1 MNVLLIIFI
10 GFVAGILSG
19 AVGIGGGIVLVPALI
34 YFLGYHQQLA
44 QGTTLMMLAMPVVGL
59 AVYKYYQFGNVNF
72 KVALILAVGF
82 IFGGYIGAYFANMIP
97 AETLKKIFGVI
108 MIFVAIKMIL
118 GK

>member
-1 MNVLLIIFI
+1 MSILIIVLI
-10 GFVAGILSG
+10 GFLAGILSG

-59 AVYKYYQFGNVNF
+59 AVYKYYQEGNVNF
-72 KVALILAVGF
+72 KVAFLLAMGF
-82 IFGGYIGAYFANMIP
+82 VIGGYLGAMIANSLP
-97 AETLKKIFGVI
+97 SDTLKKFFGAI
-108 MIFVAIKMIL
+108 MLIIAIKMIL